1 MTTINKKVLIPIIL
15 VSIFCFVVYLNHKNF
30 QAKFFNKTGENIDS
44 LMIGNTLIG
53 KLKKGGI
60 QNTSILKNLHLIVD
74 SLMKMLAEKL
84 KEKQLGLIFGVIAE
98 LRDIL
103 YLMILINLTSKV
115 KLI

>member
-1 MTTINKKVLIPIIL
+1 
-15 VSIFCFVVYLNHKNF
+15 
-30 QAKFFNKTGENIDS
+30 
-44 LMIGNTLIG
+44 MIGNTLIG
-53 KLKKGGI
+53 KLKKEGHTEYI
-60 QNTSILKNLHLIVD
+60 NLKNLHLIVD

-84 KEKQLGLIFGVIAE
+84 KEKQPDLIFGVIAE